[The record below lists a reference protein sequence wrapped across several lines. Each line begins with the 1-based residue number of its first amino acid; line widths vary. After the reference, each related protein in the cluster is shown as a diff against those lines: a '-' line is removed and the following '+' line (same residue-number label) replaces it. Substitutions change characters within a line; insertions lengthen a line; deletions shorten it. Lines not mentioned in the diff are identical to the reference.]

1 MISQWKSSIRAL
13 EGTPALL
20 LLHLLS
26 SDKFLVR
33 LYIWFYLPPPTLW
46 SSDLGTIPAPRQGVT
61 SGNFMGCW
69 SRVLTHHVH
78 SWLLL
83 ESSCGQVFPGC
94 TSHRISETDGKTTS
108 AGPWLISRRHSWCVK
123 RTYGEG
129 TTHGKPRHLNVSSPR
144 FFSNEQCMFHLHVP
158 TLKFPWIK
166 AQMLFA

>member
-1 MISQWKSSIRAL
+1 MISQWKSSIKAL

-33 LYIWFYLPPPTLW
+33 LYIWFYLPPATLW
-46 SSDLGTIPAPRQGVT
+46 SSDLGTIPAPDRV
-61 SGNFMGCW
+61 SHLFLMGW
-69 SRVLTHHVH
+69 GSRVLTQHVH

-94 TSHRISETDGKTTS
+94 TSHMISETDGKTTS

-123 RTYGEG
+123 RTCGEG
-129 TTHGKPRHLNVSSPR
+129 TNHGKPRRLNVSSPR

-158 TLKFPWIK
+158 PLKFPWIK